1 MGSTVMDGAE
11 IGDNC
16 LIAAGS
22 LITKGKK
29 FPPNSLIMGSP
40 AVVKRELTPKE
51 LESVSFNADL
61 YLATAIKHREG
72 LWDTP
77 MDDIIAEVQKGR
89 R

>member
-1 MGSTVMDGAE
+1 
-11 IGDNC
+11 
-16 LIAAGS
+16 
-22 LITKGKK
+22 
-29 FPPNSLIMGSP
+29 MGSP
-40 AVVKRELTPKE
+40 AVVKREHAERTG
-51 LESVSFNADL
+51 VCFFNADL